1 MYEIVTS
8 EGVKQTKV
16 KKIIGVISVATT
28 LLILSIAF
36 YSVALAAQ
44 TSFSVAV
51 QGGSVRTQASMTS
64 TTYGDLPFDDLWFSR
79 NVFAVKADQFS
90 MISSLDSDG
99 GVEVLT
105 TVNYIPGSNLQVI
118 FVDEQLKKARIAE
131 GDNESLCYAASAKTR
146 ITARGLG
153 YESASIVD
161 SSNVAFTLNSVGIGK
176 FSLQTREEIET
187 GDVNG
192 TFTES
197 ISLDGFSVR
206 SGIWNATAEF
216 TGYIPDYPAGPE
228 DGEEPL
234 CPFFK
239 VKP

>member
-1 MYEIVTS
+1 MKTNRL
-8 EGVKQTKV
+8 
-16 KKIIGVISVATT
+16 IGVIAIAS
-28 LLILSIAF
+28 LLSIALLSF
-36 YSVALAAQ
+36 AFTALAAQ

-51 QGGSVRTQASMTS
+51 QGGSVRTQSSQMT
-64 TTYGDLPFDDLWFSR
+64 TTYGDLPFDETQYKRDI
-79 NVFAVKADQFS
+79 FAVNADKFT
-90 MISSLDSDG
+90 MTSSLDTGCGDIEAQTS
-99 GVEVLT
+99 
-105 TVNYIPGSNLQVI
+105 VNYMPASNLKLI
-118 FVDEQLKKARIAE
+118 FLTEQLKKARVAE
-131 GDNESLCYAASAKTR
+131 GENESFCYSSESNTR

-161 SSNVAFTLNSVGIGK
+161 DSNVAFALNSVGIGK
-176 FSLQTREEIET
+176 FHMQTRESLLS

-197 ISLDGFSVR
+197 VTLDSFKVC

-216 TGYIPDYPAGPE
+216 TSEITDYPVAPAR
-228 DGEEPL
+228 EEML

>member
-1 MYEIVTS
+1 MINVVTIAM
-8 EGVKQTKV
+8 V
-16 KKIIGVISVATT
+16 
-28 LLILSIAF
+28 LSIAF
-36 YSVALAAQ
+36 SGVALAAQ

-51 QGGSVRTQASMTS
+51 QGGSVRTQASMMS
-64 TTYGDLPFDDLWFSR
+64 TTYGDLPFDDVRFSR

-90 MISSLDSDG
+90 MTSSLDSDG

-105 TVNYIPGSNLQVI
+105 TVNYIPGSNLQAI
-118 FVDEQLKKARIAE
+118 FVDEQLKKSRVAE
-131 GDNESLCYAASAKTR
+131 GDNESLCYSASAKTR

-161 SSNVAFTLNSVGIGK
+161 TSNVAFALNSVGIGR
-176 FSLQTREEIET
+176 FSLQTREEITT

-216 TGYIPDYPAGPE
+216 TSEIIDYPAAPAR
-228 DGEEPL
+228 EETL

-239 VKP
+239 FKP

>member
-1 MYEIVTS
+1 VEKNEKGVLMLGLVFFMVGIFIV
-8 EGVKQTKV
+8 
-16 KKIIGVISVATT
+16 
-28 LLILSIAF
+28 SIA
-36 YSVALAAQ
+36 SAAQ

-51 QGGSVRTQASMTS
+51 QGGSVRTQASMMS
-64 TTYGDLPFDDLWFSR
+64 TTYGDLPFDDAR
-79 NVFAVKADQFS
+79 YNRDVFAVKADQFS
-90 MISSLDSDG
+90 MTSSLDSDG

-105 TVNYIPGSNLQVI
+105 TVNYIPASNLQVI
-118 FVDEQLKKARIAE
+118 FLDEELKKARVAE
-131 GDNESLCYAASAKTR
+131 GDNDSICYTASAKTR

-161 SSNVAFTLNSVGIGK
+161 SSNVAFALNSVGIGK
-176 FSLQTREEIET
+176 FSLQTREEIVT

-197 ISLDGFSVR
+197 VSVDGFSVR

-216 TGYIPDYPAGPE
+216 TSEIIDYPAAP
-228 DGEEPL
+228 DREEML

-239 VKP
+239 LKP